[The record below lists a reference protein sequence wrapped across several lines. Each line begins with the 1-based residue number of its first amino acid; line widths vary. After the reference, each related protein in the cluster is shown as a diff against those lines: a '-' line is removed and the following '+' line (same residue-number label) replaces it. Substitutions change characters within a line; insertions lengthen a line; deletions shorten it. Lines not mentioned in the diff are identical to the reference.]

1 LKVWKWYLS
10 PSQPSPVGRA
20 NKNKLKNGSQKVS
33 PTGGDLEGALLMR
46 RSFIIFYAL
55 ITYALAELTWWAY
68 LLVKAMPSSFAMI
81 MGEGS
86 VFIFVFFVGAYSLH
100 RSILKERKLQEQK
113 KNFLLSV
120 THELKSPL
128 ASIKILLQTIQKRD
142 LTKQQMLDFIGKSLM
157 DIERLDD
164 MVENMLLASKID
176 NRSYTFPK
184 DKFNLSVLV
193 DSIVNRLQITK
204 CESNQQVIDA
214 EIEPKVEITGDRFAL
229 TSVVTNLIEN
239 AIKYSG
245 PCETVAVKLF
255 SKDDKVYLQVADHGI
270 GIAEQE
276 KGRIF
281 DKFYRVGSE
290 DTRNTKG
297 TGLGLYIV
305 KEVLDKHQASIKVK
319 DNRPVGSIFEVV
331 FD

>member
-1 LKVWKWYLS
+1 
-10 PSQPSPVGRA
+10 
-20 NKNKLKNGSQKVS
+20 
-33 PTGGDLEGALLMR
+33 MR
-46 RSFIIFYAL
+46 RPFIIFYL
-55 ITYALAELTWWAY
+55 LLTYALAELIWWGY
-68 LLVKAMPSSFAMI
+68 LLAKHMPADIGMI

-86 VFIFVFFVGAYSLH
+86 VFIFVFFVGAYSMH
-100 RSILKERKLQEQK
+100 RSINRERKLQEQK

-142 LTKQQMLDFIGKSLM
+142 LTKEQVLDFIGKSLR

-176 NRSYTFPK
+176 NHSYNFPK

-204 CESNQQVIDA
+204 CEGTQQIIDA
-214 EIEPKVEITGDRFAL
+214 EIESKIEITGDKFAL

-245 PCETVAVKLF
+245 PCETVDVKLF
-255 SKDDKVYLQVADHGI
+255 SRDEKVYLEVADHGI
-270 GIAEQE
+270 GIADHE
-276 KGRIF
+276 KTRIF
-281 DKFYRVGSE
+281 ERFYRVGSE
-290 DTRNTKG
+290 ETRNTKG

-305 KEVLDKHQASIKVK
+305 KEVLDKHRASIKVK
-319 DNRPVGSIFEVV
+319 DNRPAGSIFEVV
-331 FD
+331 FE

>member
-1 LKVWKWYLS
+1 
-10 PSQPSPVGRA
+10 
-20 NKNKLKNGSQKVS
+20 
-33 PTGGDLEGALLMR
+33 MR
-46 RSFIIFYAL
+46 RPFIIFYL
-55 ITYALAELTWWAY
+55 LLTYALAELIWWGY
-68 LLVKAMPSSFAMI
+68 LLAKHMPADIGMI

-86 VFIFVFFVGAYSLH
+86 VFIFVFFVGAYSMH
-100 RSILKERKLQEQK
+100 RSINRERKLQEQK

-142 LTKQQMLDFIGKSLM
+142 LTKEQVLDFIGKSLR

-176 NRSYTFPK
+176 NHSYNFPK

-204 CESNQQVIDA
+204 CEGTQQIIDA
-214 EIEPKVEITGDRFAL
+214 EIESKIEITGDKFAL

-245 PCETVAVKLF
+245 PCETVDVKLF
-255 SKDDKVYLQVADHGI
+255 SRDEKVYLEVADHGI
-270 GIAEQE
+270 GIADHE
-276 KGRIF
+276 KTRIF
-281 DKFYRVGSE
+281 ERFYRVGSE
-290 DTRNTKG
+290 ETRNTKG

-331 FD
+331 FN

>member
-1 LKVWKWYLS
+1 
-10 PSQPSPVGRA
+10 
-20 NKNKLKNGSQKVS
+20 
-33 PTGGDLEGALLMR
+33 MR

-55 ITYALAELTWWAY
+55 IIYALTELIWWGY
-68 LLVKAMPSSFAMI
+68 LLVKLMPSSLAMI

-86 VFIFVFFVGAYSLH
+86 IFIIVFFVGAWWLP
-100 RSILKERKLQEQK
+100 RSIIRERKLQEQK

-128 ASIKILLQTIQKRD
+128 AWMKILLQTIQKRD
-142 LTKQQMLDFIGKSLM
+142 LSKQQTMDFVGKCLM

-193 DSIVNRLQITK
+193 DSIVNRLQLTK

-214 EIEPKVEITGDRFAL
+214 EIEPKIQITGDKFAL

-245 PCETVAVKLF
+245 TCEIVEVKLF
-255 SKDDKVYLQVADHGI
+255 SKDSKVFLQVADHGI
-270 GIAEQE
+270 GIAESE
-276 KGRIF
+276 KNKIF

-305 KEVLDKHQASIKVK
+305 KEVLEKHQASIKVK

>member
-1 LKVWKWYLS
+1 MKRPFV
-10 PSQPSPVGRA
+10 
-20 NKNKLKNGSQKVS
+20 
-33 PTGGDLEGALLMR
+33 
-46 RSFIIFYAL
+46 IFYAL
-55 ITYALAELTWWAY
+55 IIYALAELTWWGY
-68 LLVKAMPSSFAMI
+68 MLVHLQPERRAMI

-86 VFIFVFFVGAYSLH
+86 TFILVFLVGAISLH
-100 RSILKERKLQEQK
+100 KSIKKERRLQDQK
-113 KNFLLSV
+113 RNFLLSV

-128 ASIKILLQTIQKRD
+128 ASIKLLLQTIQKRD
-142 LTKQQMLDFIGKSLM
+142 LSKQQIQDFIGKSLL

-184 DKFNLSVLV
+184 AEFNLSALV
-193 DSIVNRLQITK
+193 DNVVNRLQLNK
-204 CESNQQVIDA
+204 CDLTQQLINA
-214 EIEPKVEITGDRFAL
+214 EIEPKIAITGDKFAL

-245 PCETVAVKLF
+245 PCEVVDVRLYSRDNKIFLE
-255 SKDDKVYLQVADHGI
+255 VADHGI
-270 GIAEQE
+270 GISDTE
-276 KGRIF
+276 KPRIF

-305 KEVLDKHQASIKVK
+305 KEVLDKHEASIKVR
-319 DNRPVGSIFEVV
+319 DNDPSGSIFEVV
-331 FD
+331 FA

>member
-1 LKVWKWYLS
+1 
-10 PSQPSPVGRA
+10 
-20 NKNKLKNGSQKVS
+20 
-33 PTGGDLEGALLMR
+33 MR

-55 ITYALAELTWWAY
+55 IIYALTELAWWGY
-68 LLVKAMPSSFAMI
+68 LLVKLMPSSLAMI

-86 VFIFVFFVGAYSLH
+86 IFIIVFFAGAYFLH
-100 RSILKERKLQEQK
+100 RSIIRERKLQEQK

-128 ASIKILLQTIQKRD
+128 ASMKILLQTIQKRD
-142 LTKQQMLDFIGKSLM
+142 LTKEQVMDFVGKCLM

-176 NRSYTFPK
+176 NRSYSFPK

-193 DSIVNRLQITK
+193 DSIVNRLQLTK
-204 CESNQQVIDA
+204 CDSNQQVIDA
-214 EIEPKVEITGDRFAL
+214 EIEPKIQITGDKFAL

-245 PCETVAVKLF
+245 PCEIVEVKLF
-255 SKDDKVYLQVADHGI
+255 SKDGKVLLQVADHGI
-270 GIAEQE
+270 GIADNE
-276 KGRIF
+276 KNRIF

-305 KEVLDKHQASIKVK
+305 KEVLEKHQASIKVK

-331 FD
+331 FG

>member
-1 LKVWKWYLS
+1 MKRPFV
-10 PSQPSPVGRA
+10 
-20 NKNKLKNGSQKVS
+20 
-33 PTGGDLEGALLMR
+33 
-46 RSFIIFYAL
+46 IFYAL
-55 ITYALAELTWWAY
+55 IIYAVAELFWWGY
-68 LLVKAMPSSFAMI
+68 MLVHLQPQRTGMI
-81 MGEGS
+81 LGEGS
-86 VFIFVFFVGAYSLH
+86 MFVIVFVTGAISLH
-100 RSILKERKLQEQK
+100 KSIKKERKLQDQK

-128 ASIKILLQTIQKRD
+128 ASIKLLLQTIQKRD
-142 LTKQQMLDFIGKSLM
+142 LTKQQIQDFIGKSLL

-184 DKFNLSVLV
+184 AEFSLSVLV
-193 DSIVNRLQITK
+193 DNIVNRLQLNK
-204 CESNQQVIDA
+204 CDLTQQLINA
-214 EIEPKVEITGDRFAL
+214 EIEPKIEITGDKFAL

-245 PCETVAVKLF
+245 PCEVVDVKLYSRD
-255 SKDDKVYLQVADHGI
+255 SKIFLEVADHGI
-270 GIAEQE
+270 GIADDE
-276 KGRIF
+276 KNRIF

-305 KEVLDKHQASIKVK
+305 KEVLDKHEASIKVK
-319 DNRPVGSIFEVV
+319 DNDPTGSIFEVV
-331 FD
+331 FA

>member
-1 LKVWKWYLS
+1 
-10 PSQPSPVGRA
+10 
-20 NKNKLKNGSQKVS
+20 
-33 PTGGDLEGALLMR
+33 MR

-55 ITYALAELTWWAY
+55 ITYAVMQLIWWAFEF
-68 LLVKAMPSSFAMI
+68 VKAAPGKLNMI
-81 MGEGS
+81 ASEGF
-86 VFIFVFFVGAYSLH
+86 VFIFVFFTGAYFLH
-100 RSILKERKLQEQK
+100 RSIMRERKLQEQK
-113 KNFLLSV
+113 RNFLLSV

-128 ASIKILLQTIQKRD
+128 ASIKILMQTIQKRD
-142 LTKQQMLDFIGKSLM
+142 LSKQQIQDFVGKALM
-157 DIERLDD
+157 DVERLDD

-176 NRSYTFPK
+176 NRSYSFPK
-184 DKFNLSVLV
+184 AEFNFSVLV
-193 DSIVNRLQITK
+193 DSIVNRLQLTK
-204 CESNQQVIDA
+204 CEGTQQIIDA
-214 EIEPKVEITGDRFAL
+214 EIEPKIQITGDKFAL

-255 SKDDKVYLQVADHGI
+255 LKDDRVFLQVADHGI

-319 DNRPVGSIFEVV
+319 DNRPVGSIFEIV